1 MMAEKNNPMGMF
13 GITPELFMQNR
24 QAQDEAEQ
32 IALGKMAANPGTMMS
47 PSLAPLYAQ
56 AAQQGQLMGRGVQGL
71 LGIQDPGLQRATQVQ
86 QAADAVRG
94 MDIDMNDPKQIYPAM
109 IKELQKRGLTDM
121 ALPLVKE
128 YQAALAQESRMK
140 YEQAMADKTTAEK
153 YDLKL
158 DPFGRFGIVMNQR
171 TGGVS
176 TVPITGMP
184 AVPGTQGGT
193 PAPTAVPSS
202 QQFIFENG
210 VLKVN
215 PNYKP

>member
-1 MMAEKNNPMGMF
+1 MAERNNPMMGLFGMNPDTA
-13 GITPELFMQNR
+13 IQQR
-24 QAQDEAEQ
+24 QAQDEAMQ
-32 IALGKMAANPGTMMS
+32 MAMGRVSANPGTMMS
-47 PSLAPLYAQ
+47 PSLAPLYAA
-56 AAQQGQLMGRGVQGL
+56 AAQQGQMIGRGVGGL
-71 LGIQDPGLQRATQVQ
+71 LGVEDPALVRATQVQ
-86 QAADAVRG
+86 QATEAVKG

-210 VLKVN
+210 VVKLN